1 MVIMARRLIL
11 TIISLIV
18 LGIAI
23 VILFL
28 KTTIDMAD
36 FFTQLA
42 VGLTL
47 LLPIIGYW
55 GFKPYIDRFLEKR
68 KNSLDSNKL
77 IEESNEINL
86 GHPIFENNIYH
97 YKSREELPKFSDL
110 TNYATESVDIC
121 ALTSTLMIL
130 QHSDVIKKSI
140 RKGIKFT
147 FLLFDKHSEH
157 LDTYKKI
164 LENSEDLE
172 NQITTSM
179 KRLCKMKKQLGS
191 SNIIIKTYNS
201 FEKIGTIIVDKNNDR
216 AIIKIEE
223 YNMSNPNM
231 RRNEIVFK
239 RDNPDYYQS
248 CLDNYNNLLE
258 KSNNYNC

>member
-1 MVIMARRLIL
+1 
-11 TIISLIV
+11 
-18 LGIAI
+18 
-23 VILFL
+23 
-28 KTTIDMAD
+28 MAD

-55 GFKPYIDRFLEKR
+55 GFKPYIDRYLEKR
-68 KNSLDSNKL
+68 KTLDSNKL

-86 GHPIFENNIYH
+86 GHPKFENNIYH
-97 YKSREELPKFSDL
+97 YNSREELPKFSDL
-110 TNYATESVDIC
+110 INYATESVDIC
-121 ALTSTLMIL
+121 AITSILMIL

-147 FLLFDKHSEH
+147 FLLFDKYSEH

-179 KRLCKMKKQLGS
+179 ERLCKMKKELGS

-201 FEKIGTIIVDKNNDR
+201 FERIGTIIVDKNNDR

-223 YNMSNPNM
+223 YNVGNPNS

-239 RDNPDYYQS
+239 THNPDYYQS
-248 CLDNYNNLLE
+248 F
-258 KSNNYNC
+258 